1 MKFAQDDT
9 TGKYVIRSY
18 QAGKLTINDTA
29 YERSVIIM
37 PERLID
43 DWQPQSFEELTTEH
57 VLELGRLEPEILL
70 LGTGATLR
78 FPPPESTGRLGEQG
92 IGIEVMD
99 TAAACRTYNIL
110 VSEDRRVVAALLMI

>member
-1 MKFAQDDT
+1 M

-18 QAGKLTINDTA
+18 QAGKLTINDTV

-43 DWQPQSFEELTTEH
+43 DWQPQSFEELTTEY
-57 VLELGRLEPEILL
+57 VLELARLEPEILL

-78 FPPPESTGRLGEQG
+78 FPPAESTGRLGEQG
-92 IGIEVMD
+92 IGIEIMD

-110 VSEDRRVVAALLMI
+110 VSEERRVVAALLMI

>member
-1 MKFAQDDT
+1 MKFAQDDMT
-9 TGKYVIRSY
+9 AKYVIRSY
-18 QAGKLTINDTA
+18 QAGKLTINGTV

-43 DWQPQSFEELTTEH
+43 DWQPQLFEELTTEY
-57 VLELGRLEPEILL
+57 VLELARLEPEILL

-78 FPPPESTGRLGEQG
+78 FPPPESTGRLGELG
-92 IGIEVMD
+92 IGIEIMD

-110 VSEDRRVVAALLMI
+110 VSEGRRVVAALLMI

>member
-1 MKFAQDDT
+1 MKFAQDDM

-18 QAGKLTINDTA
+18 QAGKLTINDTV

-57 VLELGRLEPEILL
+57 MLELAKLEPEILL

-78 FPPPESTGRLGEQG
+78 FPVSEFTGRLGEQG
-92 IGIEVMD
+92 IGIEIMD

-110 VSEDRRVVAALLMI
+110 VSEERRVVAALLMI